1 MKKRKHK
8 KTLVLQEFIY
18 LMVGKTGI
26 DDHYFVLRSNSL
38 QIRKK
43 GGIQLKD
50 VSTTGQATLPENDK
64 DISFPN
70 FIALESTV
78 LSDKRL
84 NKSAKLLYGYICGL
98 SNNKY
103 GGCTA
108 GNQYLQAVNEFS
120 KSQLYYYLEILKKF
134 NYIIINRKNKL
145 RIITPTINRFMK
157 LRQQGRINFDNFD
170 DDEYD
175 WLNE

>member
-1 MKKRKHK
+1 
-8 KTLVLQEFIY
+8 
-18 LMVGKTGI
+18 MVGKTGI
-26 DDHYFVLRSNSL
+26 DDHYYKKLLNSL
-38 QIRKK
+38 QTRKK
-43 GGIQLKD
+43 GGIHLED
-50 VSTTGQATLPENDK
+50 VSTTGHPTLPENEK
-64 DISFPN
+64 DINFPN

-84 NKSAKLLYGYICGL
+84 NKSAKLLYGFICGL

-120 KSQLYYYLEILKKF
+120 KSQLYYYLEILEKYD
-134 NYIIINRKNKL
+134 YIIINRKNKL
-145 RIITPTINRFMK
+145 RIITPTINKFMK
-157 LRQQGRINFDNFD
+157 LRQQGKINFNNFD

-175 WLNE
+175 WLND